1 MQNENRMTWFGM
13 MLVGVLL
20 MLGANF
26 NLARAAEGATG
37 INMSPSVDV
46 PLGPGDMLKISVY
59 GNPDLALETRV
70 SESGTITFPLIGE
83 VAVGGLTPSG
93 AEKLIGGRLQSG
105 GFLKQAQVNILV
117 TQYQGQLVSVLGQ
130 VNRPGRYPIDGKRNL
145 TDILALAGGAS
156 ASGADTVDLIRTRNG
171 KTTKTVVNIVE
182 MMQKGTLN
190 QDLGLMGGDLIF
202 VERAPMFYIYG
213 EVQKPGSYRLEP
225 NMTVLQALSAG
236 GGLTPRGTERN
247 VRIKRQLPD
256 GKLET
261 SRRVTTIWCSRM
273 TWCTSR
279 KVCFDED
286 ASMSFSQFWMI
297 VRARYKLVLGA
308 LLVMVLLVL
317 SISLLLPKTY
327 QATNTLVLNYR
338 GTDPLTGQA
347 PPAQVIDNFMATQVN
362 IVKSE
367 NAAMKVVAALKL
379 DQQPSSQTAIQ
390 RGHRWSG
397 RYPKLAWQ
405 AAVARTGRDAGAGK
419 QCAEY

>member
-1 MQNENRMTWFGM
+1 MAW
-13 MLVGVLL
+13 LGVLL
-20 MLGANF
+20 LLGL
-26 NLARAAEGATG
+26 NLNQAGAVETAAGL
-37 INMSPSVDV
+37 NMSHSVDV
-46 PLGPGDMLKISVY
+46 PLGSGDLLKISVY

-93 AEKLIGGRLQSG
+93 AEKLIGSRLQSG

-117 TQYQGQLVSVLGQ
+117 TQFQGQLVSVLGQ

-156 ASGADTVDLIRTRNG
+156 ATGADTVDLIRTRNG

-182 MMQKGTLN
+182 MVQQGALN

-247 VRIKRQLPD
+247 VRIKRQMPD

-261 SRRVTTIWCSRM
+261 I
-273 TWCTSR
+273 
-279 KVCFDED
+279 K
-286 ASMSFSQFWMI
+286 
-297 VRARYKLVLGA
+297 ARHDDPVQPNDVVY
-308 LLVMVLLVL
+308 
-317 SISLLLPKTY
+317 IQESL
-327 QATNTLVLNYR
+327 
-338 GTDPLTGQA
+338 
-347 PPAQVIDNFMATQVN
+347 F
-362 IVKSE
+362 
-367 NAAMKVVAALKL
+367 
-379 DQQPSSQTAIQ
+379 
-390 RGHRWSG
+390 
-397 RYPKLAWQ
+397 
-405 AAVARTGRDAGAGK
+405 
-419 QCAEY
+419 